1 MCDILLEAIAL
12 DSQSTTFRWVYTYEY
27 WKSGVDIMANTKGQ
41 ALIDEIA
48 AEYIKNDTPDFRP
61 GDNVKVFVKIQEG
74 DHTRLQAFEG
84 LVIKR
89 QGHGVS
95 ATFTVRKDSYGVGV
109 ERTFPVN
116 APVIDHI
123 QVLRHG
129 KVRRARLN
137 YIRTLSAKAA
147 RIKEKR

>member
-1 MCDILLEAIAL
+1 
-12 DSQSTTFRWVYTYEY
+12 
-27 WKSGVDIMANTKGQ
+27 MANTKGQ
-41 ALIDEIA
+41 ALIDEIT

-95 ATFTVRKDSYGVGV
+95 ATFVTKTLEVAFTSRKIGMASAMGVV
-109 ERTFPVN
+109 LLIMILIITFV
-116 APVIDHI
+116 
-123 QVLRHG
+123 Q
-129 KVRRARLN
+129 
-137 YIRTLSAKAA
+137 
-147 RIKEKR
+147 KRFFDGGGEE